1 MDGTKLC
8 GYSQDA
14 SPLSNVWQFS
24 MDQLAMVSCL
34 QATKAVCSTVW
45 ITDVSS
51 ILMAVAVPPLRLSG
65 SRRRRLLWEDGG
77 DGQDAYAYDGD
88 YEPFGAEDA
97 RAILAAPGWDTAAA
111 PCAELV
117 RRHQDGEKLAT
128 LERHELHRCAYWRF
142 VGRRVIETLNLT
154 GLAGH
159 ETFLLSADDLAS
171 TLAHKEALLELVTAP
186 WAFAYALQYHP
197 WLRPLRAA
205 ATVVAN
211 LAERTEW
218 ARLWLQSQAEDADED
233 PSELLDFVTG
243 DEALDNT
250 LHLESERFLNW
261 SQWRAGLRSRRLVRP
276 RRPATH
282 GEPVSDANET
292 KGAGRV
298 RIARRGLLSA
308 VSDLQ
313 LVQSISASIATG
325 AERFPVVPDQVAQ
338 AWGQG
343 PFVWPPNYQY
353 GVGSCPVGVSVF
365 GITREAFGV
374 LVLYYANW
382 DKPRPPIDRSI
393 RASLPSIAWPSGASL
408 VAQATRPVAR
418 GRNWASTAFH
428 YVTGSLLGLRPADIV
443 GFFSGSAAWS
453 LQWLLEE
460 SVRCDLAAVVSCSR
474 HKRDLLGSIA
484 VLFVA
489 YLLVRAVA
497 SAIGVPVLSTIFFY
511 GLPSL
516 LLWYVYGVGPTC
528 FPLMPTCLLSDVIAA
543 AQYLTPEAIEIPPE
557 LLCGAPAGNASA
569 PAGNASC
576 LRPCSDLNFTTWADT
591 VAFAACDTD
600 AGWCEALGRAGAN
613 TSVYQATL
621 APLFAPVQV
630 QPASVGRCESS
641 LTPTGRRPRCWR
653 KARSSRPTPRRPRSS
668 RPAACAPGSPGCPCC
683 RSPAS

>member
-51 ILMAVAVPPLRLSG
+51 ISMAVAVPPLRLSG
-65 SRRRRLLWEDGG
+65 SRRRRLLWDDAGE
-77 DGQDAYAYDGD
+77 GQDEYAYDGD

-97 RAILAAPGWDTAAA
+97 RGILAAPGWDRAAA

-117 RRHQDGEKLAT
+117 RRHQGGEQLAT

-142 VGRRVIETLNLT
+142 VGRRVIESLNLT
-154 GLAGH
+154 GLADH

-171 TLAHKEALLELVTAP
+171 TLAHKEALLDLLTAP

-211 LAERTEW
+211 WAERTEW
-218 ARLWLQSQAEDADED
+218 ARLWLQSQADED

-243 DEALDNT
+243 DETFDST
-250 LHLESERFLNW
+250 LQLERERFLNW
-261 SQWRAGLRSRRLVRP
+261 TEWRADLQSRRLVRP
-276 RRPATH
+276 RRPAAPE
-282 GEPVSDANET
+282 EPAKDAQAT
-292 KGAGRV
+292 RQAV
-298 RIARRGLLSA
+298 RIGRRGLLSA
-308 VSDLQ
+308 VSEIG
-313 LVQSISASIATG
+313 LVQVVSGEIATG
-325 AERFPVVPDQVAQ
+325 AQRFPAVPEQVAQ

-353 GVGSCPVGVSVF
+353 GVGSCPVGVTVL

-374 LVLYYANW
+374 LALYYANW
-382 DKPRPPIDRSI
+382 DKPPPPIDRSI
-393 RASLPSIAWPSGASL
+393 RASLPSIAWPSGGTLAEK
-408 VAQATRPVAR
+408 VARPVAR
-418 GRNWASTAFH
+418 GRNWASTVFH
-428 YVTGSLLGLRPADIV
+428 YITGSLLGLSPADIV
-443 GFFSGSAAWS
+443 NFFSGSGAWS

-484 VLFVA
+484 VMFGA

-497 SAIGVPVLSTIFFY
+497 SAVGVPVLSTIFFY
-511 GLPSL
+511 SLPFL

-528 FPLMPTCLLSDVIAA
+528 FPLLPTCLLSDVLAA
-543 AQYLTPEAIEIPPE
+543 VQYVTPEAIELPPE
-557 LLCGAPAGNASA
+557 LLCDA

-576 LRPCSDLNFTTWADT
+576 LRPCSDLNFSSWADT

-613 TSVYQATL
+613 SSAYQSTL

-630 QPASVGRCESS
+630 HAVPPWHCKSS
-641 LTPTGRRPRCWR
+641 LTRVRHRRRCWR
-653 KARSSRPTPRRPRSS
+653 RAPSSRSTPRRPRSS
-668 RPAACAPGSPGCPCC
+668 RPAACAPGSLGCPCF
-683 RSPAS
+683 RLPAS